1 MRTIAHLYEYYS
13 DAAAAVGDLEK
24 AGIAHKDI
32 SIIANDSAATPSDPD
47 VTPEGAGAAAGETV
61 GALLGGGTG
70 LLAGLGVLA
79 IPGIGPVLAA
89 GWLVAAIT
97 GAGLGAA
104 AGSLLGALLGTGI
117 ASEQAQLFAEGI
129 RRGGAL
135 VTVRIADSKYDAAQR
150 ILENHG
156 PVDPIVQEKLF
167 RQSGWAP

>member
-24 AGIAHKDI
+24 AGIPHKDI
-32 SIIANDSAATPSDPD
+32 SIISSDTAATQSDPD
-47 VTPEGAGAAAGETV
+47 VTPAGAGAATGETV
-61 GALLGGGTG
+61 GAILGGGTG

-89 GWLVAAIT
+89 GWLVAVIT
-97 GAGLGAA
+97 GAGVGAA

-117 ASEQAQLFAEGI
+117 ESERAQLFAEGI

-135 VTVRIADSKYDAAQR
+135 VTVRIADSKYDTAQG

-156 PVDPIVQEKLF
+156 PIDPIVQEKLF
-167 RQSGWAP
+167 RQSGWTP